1 MKKSL
6 AILMLGLM
14 SLGAF
19 AGNSNINSKNENK
32 KAKTVLIIKW
42 TVYCDGIWSGY
53 VWANTEAEA
62 YSYAVKK
69 CNS

>member
-1 MKKSL
+1 
-6 AILMLGLM
+6 MLGLM

-62 YSYAVKK
+62 
-69 CNS
+69 